1 MKLLLI
7 GHTVKDTIR
16 DGNRISVKP
25 GGLYYSAIAMRNLIT
40 PKDEIFLLT
49 SFDTENF
56 ELLEEVY
63 SDFNLDFAEE
73 VEKMPGIRLTLYEN
87 KERKEEYENISGKLS
102 LEKLFASN
110 IDFDGILVNMITGFD
125 ISAEDIQKLREKYKG
140 KIYLDVHSLSRGMNE
155 RKERFFRKIPDAQ
168 KWYSAADIIQSNE
181 YEIFTLSEET
191 EEIKIAEQVLSDEGK
206 MLIKTMGRVGARA
219 YFRDRGEIASAFVT
233 AIKSKALNQV
243 GCGDVFGTAFFYS
256 YISQRDLL
264 YSLRF
269 ANVAAGVV
277 TEYEKFEDYK
287 KLKNDIA
294 KRFY

>member
-1 MKLLLI
+1 
-7 GHTVKDTIR
+7 
-16 DGNRISVKP
+16 
-25 GGLYYSAIAMRNLIT
+25 
-40 PKDEIFLLT
+40 
-49 SFDTENF
+49 
-56 ELLEEVY
+56 
-63 SDFNLDFAEE
+63 
-73 VEKMPGIRLTLYEN
+73 
-87 KERKEEYENISGKLS
+87 
-102 LEKLFASN
+102 
-110 IDFDGILVNMITGFD
+110 
-125 ISAEDIQKLREKYKG
+125 
-140 KIYLDVHSLSRGMNE
+140 
-155 RKERFFRKIPDAQ
+155 
-168 KWYSAADIIQSNE
+168 
-181 YEIFTLSEET
+181 
-191 EEIKIAEQVLSDEGK
+191 
-206 MLIKTMGRVGARA
+206 LIKTMGRVGARA

>member
-16 DGNRISVKP
+16 DGDKISVKP

-49 SFDTENF
+49 SFDKENF

-125 ISAEDIQKLREKYKG
+125 ISAEDIQKLREKHKG

-181 YEIFTLSEET
+181 YEIFTLSDET
-191 EEIKIAEQVLSDEGK
+191 EEIKIVEEVLSDEGK
-206 MLIKTMGRVGARA
+206 ILIKTMGRVGARA

-243 GCGDVFGTAFFYS
+243 GCGDVFGAAFFYS